1 LSEVGSQSSPSFYEG
16 QDLEALAD
24 VPNYYRWMLG
34 NFHEY
39 LKGNVIEIGAGLG
52 HVSELYADSVEQLL
66 LVEPAKNL
74 HQRLAIRFASKPHV
88 TTRCG
93 LLDEVHAEEIASPGI
108 DGAPYDAALL
118 VNVLEHVE
126 DDVRMLRQLLDLLRP
141 RGALLL
147 FVPAL
152 PFLYGALD
160 SRVAHFR
167 RYTRAGL
174 ADVVAQAGFKLEL
187 LKYFDVFGVV
197 PWLIVGRLLR
207 RAKHSERAAQIYD
220 RLVVPVGRLLE
231 SQFPPPLGKNLV
243 AIARRA

>member
-1 LSEVGSQSSPSFYEG
+1 
-16 QDLEALAD
+16 
-24 VPNYYRWMLG
+24 
-34 NFHEY
+34 
-39 LKGNVIEIGAGLG
+39 
-52 HVSELYADSVEQLL
+52 
-66 LVEPAKNL
+66 
-74 HQRLAIRFASKPHV
+74 
-88 TTRCG
+88 
-93 LLDEVHAEEIASPGI
+93 LDEVHAEEIASPGI